1 MKQADMEVIEEKKE
15 LVYDILVEAMEDV
28 TIY

>member
-28 TIY
+28 SIY